1 VQDESGHRQLLSPVL
16 PGPGEDIHGSGVTV
30 VGGFDIGLQAAFP
43 VIIGVTEDESIG
55 GRISL
60 HHLFHKGHVTSR
72 HVVLVGRQNKNAAGA
87 GDKRGIAALF
97 FTGEPGQ
104 RAIIPPQAATGNSTA
119 ATGKGQGLG
128 FTTSLFYF
136 LFL

>member
-1 VQDESGHRQLLSPVL
+1 MSKDFGLIAGGSLWNRDGPGRMHRSRLAQDESGHRHLLAPVL
-16 PGPGEDIHGSGVTV
+16 PGPGEDIQGPGVTV
-30 VGGFDIGLQAAFP
+30 VGGLDIGLQTALP

-97 FTGEPGQ
+97 FTGEPG
-104 RAIIPPQAATGNSTA
+104 
-119 ATGKGQGLG
+119 
-128 FTTSLFYF
+128 
-136 LFL
+136 